1 MAANIIESLFVALG
15 FQVDTAGLDEMKKKT
30 DELRESALKVGAV
43 FTGAALGIGLLA
55 EGVAKSMGDI
65 ASFAELN
72 DISAKSVAALGK
84 IATEND
90 GSLEGMKSTIQ
101 SLNKTIGEA
110 ALGVGRGAMTFEK
123 LGIAAKNADG
133 KVKNVDDIL
142 SEVADKM
149 QGLSRQEQ
157 IAMAEKLGI
166 DPQFVKVLEKGSE
179 NLAKLREEAEL
190 LNPFSEK
197 DYQLADEV
205 DKLFIK
211 AKGTLGTF
219 TKMIGVAL
227 LPQVKEVLK
236 TYIEWFKASR
246 KATSGVFITALQLLS
261 GAIGTV
267 WDWVMRLVSGLKNVY
282 DWLTQF
288 KVVTY
293 AAVVALGAF
302 IAVKTYD
309 FVIQLGSAIKALT
322 LRMATFNATALL
334 IPAII
339 GAIILAIGLL
349 IDDYVNWKEGNDSV
363 IGGLVEQFPMLLTI
377 IQAIEQGVG
386 AFVDFWLEQWDT
398 LKEPLTQLAGAIWT
412 LVSSVVSALWPVIKM
427 VFTGWAY
434 VMAAVIPIVATL
446 IGWLVTG
453 LVGAIKFVID
463 VLTNFAAGAAVVFN
477 ALVALVGFVV
487 DGIVAYFTWWFN
499 TVVAIY
505 TAIAGMVG
513 AVVDAVMGG
522 VKGTVDMV
530 MGIIDMAKQKV
541 MGFIDTVVGAIGK
554 VGELLG
560 LSNSSAKVS
569 VQVNKTESA
578 SIQPTS
584 TAAAVSQA
592 PSLAGPGP
600 AGAAEAAE
608 AATANNSLN
617 AGGGVVGRAGN
628 NTTNNASSTTNTTT
642 ISGTTINVSSSD
654 PAKAGEAVKQ
664 ELDKMN
670 KQTTRNGQSAV
681 AL

>member
-43 FTGAALGIGLLA
+43 FTGADLGIGLLA

-72 DISAKSVAALGK
+72 DVSAKSVAALGK
-84 IATEND
+84 IAVEND
-90 GSLEGMKSTIQ
+90 SSLEGMKSTIQ
-101 SLNKTIGEA
+101 SLNKAIGEA
-110 ALGVGRGAMTFEK
+110 SLGVGRGAMTFEK
-123 LGIAAKNADG
+123 LGLAAKGADG
-133 KVKNVDDIL
+133 KVKTVDDL
-142 SEVADKM
+142 LGEVADKM

-190 LNPFSEK
+190 LNPFTEK

-499 TVVAIY
+499 TVVAVY
-505 TAIAGMVG
+505 TAIVGMVG

-541 MGFIDTVVGAIGK
+541 MGFVDTVVGAISK

-560 LSNSSAKVS
+560 LSNSSAKVNVDVS
-569 VQVNKTESA
+569 KTG
-578 SIQPTS
+578 Q
-584 TAAAVSQA
+584 AVLQA
-592 PSLAGPGP
+592 PSLGGPQDS
-600 AGAAEAAE
+600 ADASA
-608 AATANNSLN
+608 ANNSLN